1 MVRTKWRQPPPGD
14 GVRMIRPGLRTILF
28 LAQKGFGQHA
38 FSSLVASLT
47 IALAAGLFLSTFK
60 IKEEANKAF
69 SNASGG
75 FDAVL
80 GARGSKLQL
89 ILNALFHLE
98 ASPGNLSWEQYET
111 ILKTPG
117 VREAFPIAV
126 GDNYLGYR
134 LVGTLPNLFTDHQWR
149 PGENYKVQKGGRI
162 FTDSAKEALVG
173 SMVARKLNLKIG
185 DRFHPYHGLTY
196 KEESKHS
203 DIYVVVGLLE
213 ATGTPADRVIWI
225 PIKGIQLM
233 EGHDASMAQSV
244 SAVLLTL
251 KGAAGFSLDLKYNK
265 QGDRATLAWPVASI
279 LGSFFNKLNW
289 FEDVLS
295 LVAYMVAFIGSMIIF
310 ATLRSAMNER
320 IREFAILRCLGASRR
335 DVTFVVL
342 AQSIMISF
350 LGALGS
356 LLFSFVIHSITAR
369 LIREQTGVV
378 MEGIAIDQATITTF
392 FALLLI
398 GLLSGLL
405 PALQAYRVNLSE
417 NLKPRT

>member
-1 MVRTKWRQPPPGD
+1 M
-14 GVRMIRPGLRTILF
+14 RTILF

-173 SMVARKLNLKIG
+173 SMVAR
-185 DRFHPYHGLTY
+185 
-196 KEESKHS
+196 
-203 DIYVVVGLLE
+203 
-213 ATGTPADRVIWI
+213 
-225 PIKGIQLM
+225 
-233 EGHDASMAQSV
+233 
-244 SAVLLTL
+244 
-251 KGAAGFSLDLKYNK
+251 
-265 QGDRATLAWPVASI
+265 
-279 LGSFFNKLNW
+279 
-289 FEDVLS
+289 
-295 LVAYMVAFIGSMIIF
+295 
-310 ATLRSAMNER
+310 
-320 IREFAILRCLGASRR
+320 
-335 DVTFVVL
+335 
-342 AQSIMISF
+342 
-350 LGALGS
+350 
-356 LLFSFVIHSITAR
+356 
-369 LIREQTGVV
+369 
-378 MEGIAIDQATITTF
+378 
-392 FALLLI
+392 
-398 GLLSGLL
+398 
-405 PALQAYRVNLSE
+405 
-417 NLKPRT
+417 

>member
-1 MVRTKWRQPPPGD
+1 
-14 GVRMIRPGLRTILF
+14 MIRPGLRTILF

-149 PGENYKVQKGGRI
+149 PGENYTVQKGGRI

>member
-1 MVRTKWRQPPPGD
+1 
-14 GVRMIRPGLRTILF
+14 MIRPGLRTILF

-295 LVAYMVAFIGSMIIF
+295 LVAYMVALIGSMIIF

>member
-1 MVRTKWRQPPPGD
+1 
-14 GVRMIRPGLRTILF
+14 MIRPGLRTILF

-149 PGENYKVQKGGRI
+149 PGENYTVQKGGRI

-295 LVAYMVAFIGSMIIF
+295 LVAYMVALIGSMIIF

-392 FALLLI
+392 FAPLLI

>member
-1 MVRTKWRQPPPGD
+1 
-14 GVRMIRPGLRTILF
+14 MIRPGLRTILF

-98 ASPGNLSWEQYET
+98 ASPGNLSWKQYET

-378 MEGIAIDQATITTF
+378 MEGIAIDQATIITF

>member
-310 ATLRSAMNER
+310 ATTLGHER
-320 IREFAILRCLGASRR
+320 
-335 DVTFVVL
+335 T
-342 AQSIMISF
+342 
-350 LGALGS
+350 
-356 LLFSFVIHSITAR
+356 HS
-369 LIREQTGVV
+369 
-378 MEGIAIDQATITTF
+378 
-392 FALLLI
+392 
-398 GLLSGLL
+398 
-405 PALQAYRVNLSE
+405 
-417 NLKPRT
+417 

>member
-1 MVRTKWRQPPPGD
+1 
-14 GVRMIRPGLRTILF
+14 MIRPGLRTILF

-98 ASPGNLSWEQYET
+98 VSPGNLSWEQYKT

>member
-1 MVRTKWRQPPPGD
+1 M
-14 GVRMIRPGLRTILF
+14 
-28 LAQKGFGQHA
+28 
-38 FSSLVASLT
+38 ASLT

-149 PGENYKVQKGGRI
+149 PGENYTVQKGGRI

-295 LVAYMVAFIGSMIIF
+295 LVAYMVALIGSMIIF

>member
-1 MVRTKWRQPPPGD
+1 
-14 GVRMIRPGLRTILF
+14 MIRPGLRTILF

-149 PGENYKVQKGGRI
+149 PGENYTVQKGGRI

-320 IREFAILRCLGASRR
+320 IREFAILRCLGASRK

>member
-1 MVRTKWRQPPPGD
+1 M
-14 GVRMIRPGLRTILF
+14 RTILF

-149 PGENYKVQKGGRI
+149 PGENYTVQKGGRI

-295 LVAYMVAFIGSMIIF
+295 LVAYMVALIGSMIIF

>member
-1 MVRTKWRQPPPGD
+1 
-14 GVRMIRPGLRTILF
+14 MIRPGLRTILF

-149 PGENYKVQKGGRI
+149 PGENYTVQKGGRI

-265 QGDRATLAWPVASI
+265 QGDRATLAWPVATI

-295 LVAYMVAFIGSMIIF
+295 LVAYMVALIGSMIIF

-392 FALLLI
+392 FAPLLI

>member
-1 MVRTKWRQPPPGD
+1 
-14 GVRMIRPGLRTILF
+14 MIRPGLRTILF

-149 PGENYKVQKGGRI
+149 PGENYTVQKGGRI

-342 AQSIMISF
+342 AQSMMISF

-392 FALLLI
+392 FVLLLI

>member
-1 MVRTKWRQPPPGD
+1 
-14 GVRMIRPGLRTILF
+14 MIRPGLRTILF

-251 KGAAGFSLDLKYNK
+251 RGAAGFSLDLKYNK

-342 AQSIMISF
+342 AQSLMISF

-378 MEGIAIDQATITTF
+378 MEGIAIDQATSITF

-405 PALQAYRVNLSE
+405 PALRAYRVNLSE

>member
-1 MVRTKWRQPPPGD
+1 
-14 GVRMIRPGLRTILF
+14 MIRPGLRTILF

-251 KGAAGFSLDLKYNK
+251 RGAAGFSLDLKYNK

-342 AQSIMISF
+342 AQSLMISF

-378 MEGIAIDQATITTF
+378 MEGIAIDQATIITF

>member
-1 MVRTKWRQPPPGD
+1 
-14 GVRMIRPGLRTILF
+14 MIRPGLRTILF

-149 PGENYKVQKGGRI
+149 PGENYSVQKGGRI

-265 QGDRATLAWPVASI
+265 QGDRATLAWPVATI

-295 LVAYMVAFIGSMIIF
+295 LVAYMVALIGSMIIF

-342 AQSIMISF
+342 AQSMMISF